1 MDRWELTE
9 PLPEAEPPY
18 NFILSISEERENLV
32 YAYRIFD
39 FEIPLLLL
47 KRVLAPWETLFFQ
60 LIWLRADMDGD
71 MSGIIKIL
79 RKILEAK

>member
-47 KRVLAPWETLFFQ
+47 KRVLAPKKETLFFQ
-60 LIWLRADMDGD
+60 LIWLCADMDD
-71 MSGIIKIL
+71 FV
-79 RKILEAK
+79 RHY